1 MSTQLI
7 PVVASVI
14 GTQTVQTVDGRALH
28 TFLEVPTEFRAW
40 IVRRIEEYGFEE
52 DKDFR
57 SFLIETSKGSTGG
70 RPTKEYALTLDM
82 GKELAMVERTTKGK
96 EARQYFIECER
107 RALESAQAQP
117 QPQNAVLAAQLAEL
131 LKGKVLVDYAMLA
144 DLANTAYAL
153 CHMTLYVETVATQIE
168 QQIGKP
174 LINRSDDPPRS
185 APPAPARRSSTR
197 AVMPASPW
205 EAPIAEF
212 LAGREEVTQS
222 EIFQQCLKEPQTQS
236 AMNRVAHILRR
247 LGYACETRRKGSRI
261 IRLYVRVSG

>member
-1 MSTQLI
+1 MSSLI
-7 PVVASVI
+7 PFSFESREVRFIPNGDSFSVVAKDIAEALEYSWKGISTINHVPVEWR
-14 GTQTVQTVDGRALH
+14 GVYSVQTPSGIQEMLTFTEQGLYFFVNRSDKPKALP
-28 TFLEVPTEFRAW
+28 LQKWVAGEVLPSIRKT
-40 IVRRIEEYGFEE
+40 
-52 DKDFR
+52 
-57 SFLIETSKGSTGG
+57 GSYSLPGASSN
-70 RPTKEYALTLDM
+70 P
-82 GKELAMVERTTKGK
+82 
-96 EARQYFIECER
+96 
-107 RALESAQAQP
+107 
-117 QPQNAVLAAQLAEL
+117 VLAAQLAEL
-131 LKGKVLVDYAMLA
+131 LQGKVLVDYAMLA

-153 CHMTLYVETVATQIE
+153 RHMTLYVETVATQIE

-247 LGYACETRRKGSRI
+247 LGYACETRRQGSRI

>member
-1 MSTQLI
+1 MNTQLI
-7 PVVASVI
+7 PVVSAVI

-28 TFLEVPTEFRAW
+28 TFLEVGKVFAAW
-40 IVRRIEEYGFEE
+40 IQERVEQYGFEQG
-52 DKDFR
+52 KDFEVF
-57 SFLIETSKGSTGG
+57 SEIGKNPQGG
-70 RPTKEYALTLDM
+70 RPSKEYALTLDM

-131 LKGKVLVDYAMLA
+131 LQGKVLVDYAMLA

-153 CHMTLYVETVATQIE
+153 RHMTLYVETVATQIE

-174 LINRSDDPPRS
+174 LINRSDDPLRS
-185 APPAPARRSSTR
+185 APPAPARRPYSR

-212 LAGREEVTQS
+212 LAGRDEVTQT

-247 LGYACETRRKGSRI
+247 LGYASETRRQGSRTL
-261 IRLYVRVSG
+261 RFYVRVSG